1 MVWYFVYLN
10 SIGRRKHIELPY
22 TNAATTDTSSTR
34 QRGNMR
40 KMASIKINHRIN
52 VKTDQPTVARTRKQ
66 TVRKHMDGTDS
77 SHVDSNAPRTIYFDM
92 DGTIANFYDVP
103 NWLPRIRSY
112 DATPY
117 RDAKPRVDM
126 TELNSLVIDLKRRG
140 YSIGIVSWLSM
151 DGSNK
156 KFNADVRQ
164 AKREWLAKWFPYA
177 DEVHIVKHGTPK
189 HKVVRNARNGIL
201 VDDEE
206 RNVEEWRRHGLDAID
221 ASNPHT
227 MLAALEMATCSIVE

>member
-1 MVWYFVYLN
+1 M
-10 SIGRRKHIELPY
+10 H
-22 TNAATTDTSSTR
+22 
-34 QRGNMR
+34 
-40 KMASIKINHRIN
+40 KMASIKINHRIS
-52 VKTDQPTVARTRKQ
+52 VKTAQPTVTDRHKPAA
-66 TVRKHMDGTDS
+66 RKHTSDS
-77 SHVDSNAPRTIYFDM
+77 VDSRSGYSPSRTIYFDM

-126 TELNSLVIDLKRRG
+126 TELNSLVLDLKRRG
-140 YSIGIVSWLSM
+140 YSIGVVSWLSM

-189 HKVVRNARNGIL
+189 HKVVRNASNGIL

-227 MLAALEMATCSIVE
+227 MIAALEMATCSIVE